1 MQELD
6 SVITWRQKTKTNLK
20 EIFKAKDTR
29 EVAAFFSTQFVGF
42 LVFMSLRQIFPLY
55 LQKTSGLT
63 EEEVVIKWAIIVAAY
78 TFGGI
83 ITRIPSGIFI
93 EKIGRRN
100 MIVISYFLTIGS
112 IVGLAFT
119 NNTILLATLFIILR
133 TANNS
138 FGLTSRSLL
147 SDIETKYK
155 GFYNSMI
162 STSGRFGSLVG
173 TITLGVLLDFFKP
186 YIMLVFAGILAV
198 IGVIIFLYIFI
209 EGKGEDRFKKRQEV
223 KWAGNKVR
231 IKRKDFLNSIFIF
244 FFCAFVIFGIMEGF
258 SNPLFSLY
266 GKNVLNMSDSLV
278 GILIGLSNL
287 SFVIVGPII
296 GLAISDSK
304 KIVNSLL
311 LAAPI
316 LLACNF
322 LMIFLFPS
330 NQIVY
335 TVFLFVR
342 NVGHA
347 LFFPVVMTI
356 LTSKLSKD
364 LFVVLYSV
372 ITTAFFLGIAATS
385 YVSAILYT
393 INITY
398 PWLSSL
404 VSALLLILVMI
415 AYILYNRSRE
425 VTETKREEDFVDFK

>member
-1 MQELD
+1 
-6 SVITWRQKTKTNLK
+6 
-20 EIFKAKDTR
+20 
-29 EVAAFFSTQFVGF
+29 FVGF

-63 EEEVVIKWAIIVAAY
+63 EEEIVIKWAIIVAAY

-83 ITRIPSGIFI
+83 ITRIPSGLLI

-100 MIVISYFLTIGS
+100 ILVISYFLTIGS

-119 NNTILLATLFIILR
+119 VNTILLAALFIVLR

-147 SDIETKYK
+147 SDMETKYK

-162 STSGRFGSLVG
+162 STAGRFGSLIG

-198 IGVIIFLYIFI
+198 IGVIVFLYVFI

-244 FFCAFVIFGIMEGF
+244 FFFAFVIFGIMEGF

-266 GKNVLNMSDSLV
+266 GKNVIHLSDSLV
-278 GILIGLSNL
+278 GTLIGLSNL
-287 SFVIVGPII
+287 SFIVVGPIL
-296 GLAISDSK
+296 GLAISDDK
-304 KIVNSLL
+304 KIINSLL
-311 LAAPI
+311 IAAPI
-316 LLACNF
+316 LMACNF

-330 NQIVY
+330 NQVVY

-342 NVGHA
+342 NIGHA
-347 LFFPVVMTI
+347 MFFPIVMTI
-356 LTSKLSKD
+356 LTSELSKD
-364 LFVVLYSV
+364 LFTILYSI

-385 YVSAILYT
+385 YFSGLLYT
-393 INITY
+393 TNITY

-404 VSALLLILVMI
+404 VSALVLILVMM
-415 AYILYNRSRE
+415 AYIFYNKSRK
-425 VTETKREEDFVDFK
+425 VTEIKKVEDFVEFK

>member
-1 MQELD
+1 MQEID
-6 SVITWRQKTKTNLK
+6 SVNTWRQRTKTNLK
-20 EIFKAKDTR
+20 EIFKANDTR
-29 EVAAFFSTQFVGF
+29 EVAVFFTSQFVGF
-42 LVFMSLRQIFPLY
+42 LVFLSLRQIFPLY
-55 LQKTSGLT
+55 LQKTTGLT

-83 ITRIPSGIFI
+83 ITRIPSGLFI

-119 NNTILLATLFIILR
+119 KNTILLAVLFIILR
-133 TANNS
+133 TGNNS
-138 FGLTSRSLL
+138 FGLSSRSLL
-147 SDIETKYK
+147 SDLETKYK

-162 STSGRFGSLVG
+162 STAGRFGSLIG
-173 TITLGVLLDFFKP
+173 TIALGVLLDFFKP

-198 IGVIIFLYIFI
+198 IGLIIFLYIFI

-244 FFCAFVIFGIMEGF
+244 FFFAFVIFGIMEGF
-258 SNPLFSLY
+258 SNPIFSLY
-266 GKNVLNMSDSLV
+266 GKNVINLSDSLV
-278 GILIGLSNL
+278 GILIGLSNI
-287 SFVIVGPII
+287 SFILVGPII

-356 LTSKLSKD
+356 LTSELSKD
-364 LFVVLYSV
+364 LFTILYSV

-385 YVSAILYT
+385 YFSGILYT
-393 INITY
+393 TNITY

-404 VSALLLILVMI
+404 VSAILLILVMI
-415 AYILYNRSRE
+415 AYILYNRTRE
-425 VTETKREEDFVDFK
+425 VTEIKREEDFVDFK

>member
-6 SVITWRQKTKTNLK
+6 SVLTWRQRTKTNLK

-83 ITRIPSGIFI
+83 ITRIPAGIFI

-266 GKNVLNMSDSLV
+266 GKNVINMSDSLV

-287 SFVIVGPII
+287 SFIIVGPII

-304 KIVNSLL
+304 KIVNFLL

-356 LTSKLSKD
+356 LTSELSKD

-385 YVSAILYT
+385 YFSAILYT
-393 INITY
+393 TNITY

-425 VTETKREEDFVDFK
+425 VTEIKREEDFVDFK

>member
-1 MQELD
+1 
-6 SVITWRQKTKTNLK
+6 
-20 EIFKAKDTR
+20 
-29 EVAAFFSTQFVGF
+29 
-42 LVFMSLRQIFPLY
+42 MSLRQIFPLY

-63 EEEVVIKWAIIVAAY
+63 EEEIVIKWAIIVAAY

-83 ITRIPSGIFI
+83 ITRIPSGLLI

-100 MIVISYFLTIGS
+100 ILVISYFLTIGS

-119 NNTILLATLFIILR
+119 VNTILLAALFIVLR

-147 SDIETKYK
+147 SDMETKYK

-162 STSGRFGSLVG
+162 STAGRFGSLIG

-198 IGVIIFLYIFI
+198 IGVIVFLYVFI

-244 FFCAFVIFGIMEGF
+244 FFFAFVIFGIMEGF

-266 GKNVLNMSDSLV
+266 GKNVIHLSDSLV
-278 GILIGLSNL
+278 GTLIGLSNL
-287 SFVIVGPII
+287 SFIVVGPIL
-296 GLAISDSK
+296 GLAISDDK
-304 KIVNSLL
+304 KIINSLL
-311 LAAPI
+311 IAAPI
-316 LLACNF
+316 LMACNF

-330 NQIVY
+330 NQVVY

-342 NVGHA
+342 NIGHA
-347 LFFPVVMTI
+347 MFFPIVMTI
-356 LTSKLSKD
+356 LTSELSKD
-364 LFVVLYSV
+364 LFTILYSI

-385 YVSAILYT
+385 YFSGLLYT
-393 INITY
+393 TNITY

-404 VSALLLILVMI
+404 VSALVLILVMM
-415 AYILYNRSRE
+415 AYIFYNKSRK
-425 VTETKREEDFVDFK
+425 VTEIKKVEDFVEFK

>member
-6 SVITWRQKTKTNLK
+6 IIVTWRQRTKASLK
-20 EIFKAKDTR
+20 EIFTAKDTR
-29 EVAAFFSTQFVGF
+29 EVAAFFTSQFVGF

-63 EEEVVIKWAIIVAAY
+63 EEEIVIKWAIIVAAY

-83 ITRIPSGIFI
+83 ITRIPSGLLI

-100 MIVISYFLTIGS
+100 ILVISYFLTIGS

-119 NNTILLATLFIILR
+119 VNTILLAALFIVLR

-147 SDIETKYK
+147 SDMETKYK

-162 STSGRFGSLVG
+162 STAGRFGSLIG

-198 IGVIIFLYIFI
+198 IGVIVFLYVFI

-244 FFCAFVIFGIMEGF
+244 FFFAFVIFGIMEGF

-266 GKNVLNMSDSLV
+266 GKNVIHLSDSLV
-278 GILIGLSNL
+278 GTLIGLSNL
-287 SFVIVGPII
+287 SFIVVGPIL
-296 GLAISDSK
+296 GLAISDDK
-304 KIVNSLL
+304 KIINSLL
-311 LAAPI
+311 IAAPI
-316 LLACNF
+316 LMACNF

-330 NQIVY
+330 NQVVY

-342 NVGHA
+342 NIGHA
-347 LFFPVVMTI
+347 MFFPIVMTI
-356 LTSKLSKD
+356 LTSELSKD
-364 LFVVLYSV
+364 LFTILYSI

-385 YVSAILYT
+385 YFSGLLYT
-393 INITY
+393 TNITY
-398 PWLSSL
+398 PWLSS
-404 VSALLLILVMI
+404 
-415 AYILYNRSRE
+415 
-425 VTETKREEDFVDFK
+425 